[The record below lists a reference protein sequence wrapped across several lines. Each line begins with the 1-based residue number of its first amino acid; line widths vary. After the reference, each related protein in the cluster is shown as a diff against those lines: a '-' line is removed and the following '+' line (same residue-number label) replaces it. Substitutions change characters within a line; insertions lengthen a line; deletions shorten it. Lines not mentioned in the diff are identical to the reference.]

1 MPESVTEAGEMVP
14 AAVDRGPGEVH
25 RHTARVI
32 TTGHHSEVAGMTDGQ
47 GRTAA
52 AATDNHST
60 TGRVL
65 LIAVVAAIGGFLFGF
80 DTAVINGA
88 VNAIKDQFHL
98 SAFALGFTV
107 AIALL
112 GSALGAWF
120 AGSVADKWGRV
131 RVMVVAAVLFAAG
144 AIGSGLAVA
153 AWDLA
158 LWRFI
163 GGVGVG
169 VASVIAPAYIA
180 EISPAHMRGRLGS
193 LQQLA
198 IVSGIF
204 VALLSDAFL
213 ARAAGGA
220 EQDLWLG
227 LPAWRWM
234 FLTMLVPALAYGVL
248 ALQIPESPRW
258 LVARGDLV
266 RARDVLRQVLGPARV
281 DSKVTEIQDSLNSEH
296 RPRMSDIRGRMGLLP
311 IVWVGILLSVF
322 QQFVGI
328 NVIFYYSTTLWRS
341 VGFTESGA
349 LTITVITSVTNV
361 VVTLVAIS
369 LIDKIGRKPLLLI
382 GSAGMAVTLGMMAI
396 CFTQAVG
403 SGSDV
408 SLPSP
413 WGTIALVAANLYVVF
428 FGVSWGPVV
437 WVLLGE
443 MFTNQIRAA
452 ALAVAAAAQWL
463 ANFAVSTTFPALA
476 NVGLTFA
483 YGLYTAFAVLSFFFV
498 TRFVHETKGQELEAM
513 DNRVGRRSRA
523 EVPGPRPASVAEQ
536 GTRRSGTD
544 RT

>member
-1 MPESVTEAGEMVP
+1 
-14 AAVDRGPGEVH
+14 
-25 RHTARVI
+25 
-32 TTGHHSEVAGMTDGQ
+32 MTDDGQ
-47 GRTAA
+47 GRAA
-52 AATDNHST
+52 AQASTDTRST

-112 GSALGAWF
+112 GSAVGAWF
-120 AGSVADKWGRV
+120 AGAVADKWGRV
-131 RVMVVAAVLFAAG
+131 RVMVVAAALFAAG

-227 LPAWRWM
+227 QPAWRWM
-234 FLTMLVPALAYGVL
+234 FLTMLVPALAYGIL

-266 RARDVLRQVLGPARV
+266 RARDVLRQVLGAARV
-281 DSKVTEIQDSLNSEH
+281 ESKVTEIEDSLNHEH
-296 RPRMSDIRGRMGLLP
+296 RPRMSDIRGRALGLLP
-311 IVWVGILLSVF
+311 IVWVGVLLSVF

-396 CFTQAVG
+396 CFTHAVG

-476 NVGLTFA
+476 NLGLTFA

-498 TRFVHETKGQELEAM
+498 IRFVHETKGQELEAM

-523 EVPGPRPASVAEQ
+523 DVPGPRPASAAAQ
-536 GTRRSGTD
+536 QTPRSGTD

>member
-1 MPESVTEAGEMVP
+1 MTDDPSP
-14 AAVDRGPGEVH
+14 AA
-25 RHTARVI
+25 AQ
-32 TTGHHSEVAGMTDGQ
+32 A
-47 GRTAA
+47 RTAQ
-52 AATDNHST
+52 NT

-65 LIAVVAAIGGFLFGF
+65 MIAAVAAIGGFLFGF

-88 VNAIKDQFHL
+88 VDAIQRQYSL

-112 GSALGAWF
+112 GSAAGAWF
-120 AGSVADKWGRV
+120 AGALADRWGRV
-131 RVMVVAAVLFAAG
+131 RVMVVAAVLFALG
-144 AIGSGLAVA
+144 ALGSGFAIA

-158 LWRFI
+158 LWRFV

-198 IVSGIF
+198 IVTGIF

-220 EQDLWLG
+220 DQDLWFG

-258 LVARGDLV
+258 LVARGDLA
-266 RARDVLRQVLGPARV
+266 RAGEVLRQVLGAARV
-281 DSKVTEIQDSLNSEH
+281 ERKVTEIQDSLDREH
-296 RPRMSDIRGRMGLLP
+296 RPSMRDIRGGALGLLP
-311 IVWVGILLSVF
+311 IVWVGILLSIF

-341 VGFTESGA
+341 VGFSESGA

-382 GSAGMAVTLGMMAI
+382 GSAGMAVTLCLMAV
-396 CFTQAVG
+396 CFTQSTG
-403 SGSDV
+403 SGDTL

-413 WGTIALVAANLYVVF
+413 WGPVALVAANLYVVF

-463 ANFAVSTTFPALA
+463 ANFLISTTFPALA
-476 NVGLTFA
+476 NLGLTFA
-483 YGLYTAFAVLSFFFV
+483 YGLYTAFAVLSFLFV
-498 TRFVHETKGQELEAM
+498 IRFVRETKGKELEHM
-513 DNRVGRRSRA
+513 DNAVGRDKRDAVPVTRPTPAA
-523 EVPGPRPASVAEQ
+523 ESPAPGREQ
-536 GTRRSGTD
+536 T
-544 RT
+544 